1 MIQFS
6 LINYLSGKTLGY
18 GCHRTFDRSLIDE
31 AERRTWFFW
40 RHNTVGSSDALTMG
54 TKPTSQAEQGCL
66 ERWAAKTSL
75 PSATPAAHSVDR
87 GGLDARSKRE

>member
-31 AERRTWFFW
+31 AERRTWFFGDTT
-40 RHNTVGSSDALTMG
+40 RL
-54 TKPTSQAEQGCL
+54 
-66 ERWAAKTSL
+66 AAVM
-75 PSATPAAHSVDR
+75 H
-87 GGLDARSKRE
+87 